1 MTRPLTLFVG
11 FRTTMA
17 HPMFDQA
24 LIDSYV
30 AAGWWGTETLGD
42 VVARHAASRPDAPA
56 YIVVD
61 GDPPAV
67 LTWARYHECSWQL
80 AAVFAQAGLEPGDR
94 LGVVLPD
101 GATVHAVFLA
111 AEKAG
116 LVVVGIGARAG
127 PAELRHLLTR
137 TGALALVTHADL
149 LGRPAGELVTSL
161 RVDSV
166 PGLRHIVVPDV
177 VDFPGSPVLVDGS
190 PVESTDVPEAASL
203 LTGRVL
209 GPDDLFMI
217 NSTSGTTG
225 LPKCV
230 LHTEN
235 RWFYFH
241 RLAVEAGALTSDDVF
256 FGAVPAPFG
265 FGLWTAHFSPGVL
278 GCPTVVAAKFGVERT
293 LRAVVAHR
301 VSVLACVST
310 QFIMMLNS
318 PLFDELD
325 LSSLRVMFTGGEAV
339 PFARAAAFEDRT
351 GATVLQFYGSNETG
365 VLSGTRLTDS
375 RERRFG
381 TAGRVID
388 AMAVRVYDDQG
399 TLMTGSPLVGIPAC
413 KGPATCVGYLDDD
426 EANAQLFTDGGW
438 MLMGDVV
445 EIDGDGYLRVI
456 GRTSDIIIRGGKNIS
471 APALEA
477 EIAEHP
483 DVDLVAAVS
492 MPDETFGE
500 RVCVYVCTKDG
511 VPITLSDVTAF
522 LAARGVGREQFPE
535 RLIQLDA
542 LPRSSGGKVAKGEL
556 RADIRTRLAAE

>member
-1 MTRPLTLFVG
+1 
-11 FRTTMA
+11 MA

-24 LIDSYV
+24 LFDAYV

-42 VVARHAASRPDAPA
+42 VVARHAANRPDAPA
-56 YIVVD
+56 FIVVD

-67 LTWARYHECSWQL
+67 LTWARYHECSSQL

-127 PAELRHLLTR
+127 PAELRHLLAR
-137 TGALALVTHADL
+137 TGATALVTHADL
-149 LGRPAGELVTSL
+149 LGRPAGEMVASL

-190 PVESTDVPEAASL
+190 PVESPGVVGAASPL
-203 LTGRVL
+203 VGRAL

-278 GCPTVVAAKFGVERT
+278 GCPTVVGAKFDVERT

-365 VLSGTRLTDS
+365 ALSGTRLSDS
-375 RERRFG
+375 RARRFG
-381 TAGRVID
+381 TAGRIID
-388 AMAVRVYDDQG
+388 AMAVRVYDETG
-399 TLMTGSPLVGIPAC
+399 TQMTGSPLVGIPAC

-426 EANAQLFTDGGW
+426 DANAQLFTDDGW

-445 EIDGDGYLRVI
+445 EIDDDGYLRVI

-500 RVCVYVCTKDG
+500 RVCVYICTRDA

>member
-1 MTRPLTLFVG
+1 
-11 FRTTMA
+11 MA
-17 HPMFDQA
+17 NPMFDQA
-24 LIDSYV
+24 LIDAYV

-42 VVARHAASRPDAPA
+42 VVARHAANRPDAPA

-61 GDPPAV
+61 ADPPAV
-67 LTWARYHECSWQL
+67 LTWARYHECSSQL

-101 GATVHAVFLA
+101 GATVHTVFVA

-116 LVVVGIGARAG
+116 LVLVGIGARAG
-127 PAELRHLLTR
+127 PAELRHLLER
-137 TGALALVTHADL
+137 TGATALVTHADL
-149 LGRPAGELVTSL
+149 LGRPAGELVATL
-161 RVDSV
+161 QVDSL

-177 VDFPGSPVLVDGS
+177 MDFPESPVLVDGS
-190 PVESTDVPEAASL
+190 PVESPGVARAVGL
-203 LTGRVL
+203 LAGRAL

-278 GCPTVVAAKFGVERT
+278 GCPTVVAAKFDVERT
-293 LRAVVAHR
+293 LRAVVAHG

-375 RERRFG
+375 RARRFG

-388 AMAVRVYDDQG
+388 AMAVRVYDETGRQ
-399 TLMTGSPLVGIPAC
+399 MTGTPLVGIPAC

-426 EANAQLFTDGGW
+426 DANAQLFTDDGW

-445 EIDGDGYLRVI
+445 EIDDDGYLRVI

-500 RVCVYVCTKDG
+500 RVCVYVCTKDA

>member
-1 MTRPLTLFVG
+1 
-11 FRTTMA
+11 
-17 HPMFDQA
+17 MFDHE
-24 LIDSYV
+24 LIDAHV
-30 AAGWWGTETLGD
+30 GAGWWGTETLGD

-61 GDPPAV
+61 GVPPRV
-67 LTWARYHECSWQL
+67 LTWAQYHQRSSLL
-80 AAVFAQAGLEPGDR
+80 AALFVRAGLSPGDR

-127 PAELRHLLTR
+127 PAELRHLLDR
-137 TGALALVTHADL
+137 TGATALVTQEDL
-149 LGRPAGELVTSL
+149 LGQPAGELVGSL
-161 RVDSV
+161 RVDGG
-166 PGLRHIVVPDV
+166 PGLRHIVVPDML
-177 VDFPGSPVLVDGS
+177 DPPDSPVLVDGS
-190 PVESTDVPEAASL
+190 PVEPPGGAAAAGL
-203 LTGRVL
+203 LAGRAL
-209 GPDDLFMI
+209 GPDELFMI

-241 RLAVEAGALTSDDVF
+241 RLAAEAGALTSDDVF

-278 GCPTVVAAKFGVERT
+278 GCPTVVAARFDVERT

-318 PLFDELD
+318 PLLDELD

-365 VLSGTRLTDS
+365 ALSGTTLADS

-388 AMAVRVYDDQG
+388 AMQVRVYDAQG
-399 TLMTGSPLVGIPAC
+399 AQMTGSPLVGIPAG

-426 EANAQLFTDGGW
+426 DANAQLFTEDGW

-445 EIDGDGYLRVI
+445 EIDQDDYLRVI

-483 DVDLVAAVS
+483 DVELVAAVS

-500 RVCVYVCTKDG
+500 RVCVYVCTKNG
-511 VPITLSDVTAF
+511 VPLTLPELTAF

-535 RLIQLDA
+535 RLIQLEV

-556 RADIRTRLAAE
+556 RADIRQRLAAE

>member
-1 MTRPLTLFVG
+1 
-11 FRTTMA
+11 MA
-17 HPMFDQA
+17 DPMFDQA
-24 LIDSYV
+24 LIDAYV
-30 AAGWWGTETLGD
+30 GAGWWGTETLGD
-42 VVARHAASRPDAPA
+42 VVAHHAASRPEDPA

-61 GDPPAV
+61 GVASPA
-67 LTWARYHECSWQL
+67 LTWARYHQCSSQL

-137 TGALALVTHADL
+137 TGATALVTHEASLGQAAADL
-149 LGRPAGELVTSL
+149 VATL
-161 RVDSV
+161 RVDV
-166 PGLRHIVVPDV
+166 GPGLRHIVVPDV
-177 VDFPGSPVLVDGS
+177 LDPAAAPVLVDGS
-190 PVESTDVPEAASL
+190 PVEPPGSAAAGDL
-203 LTGRVL
+203 LAGRAL

-235 RWFYFH
+235 RWVYFH
-241 RLAVEAGALTSDDVF
+241 RLAVEAGALSSDDVF

-265 FGLWTAHFSPGVL
+265 FGLWTAHFSPGLL
-278 GCPTVVAAKFGVERT
+278 GCPTVLAARFDVERA

-318 PLFDELD
+318 PLLDELD

-351 GATVLQFYGSNETG
+351 GAKVLQFYGSNETG
-365 VLSGTRLTDS
+365 ALSRTTLADS
-375 RERRFG
+375 RQRRFG
-381 TAGRVID
+381 TAGRVIE
-388 AMAVRVYDDQG
+388 AMAVRVYDDRGVQLAG
-399 TLMTGSPLVGIPAC
+399 APLVGIPAC

-426 EANAQLFTDGGW
+426 EANAQLFTEDGW

-445 EIDGDGYLRVI
+445 EIDEEGYLRVI

-483 DVDLVAAVS
+483 DVELVAAVS

-500 RVCVYVCTKDG
+500 RVCVYVCTKNG
-511 VPITLSDVTAF
+511 VPITLPEVTAF
-522 LAARGVGREQFPE
+522 LTARGVGREQFPE
-535 RLIQLDA
+535 RLIQLEA

-556 RADIRTRLAAE
+556 RADIRQRLAAE

>member
-1 MTRPLTLFVG
+1 MG
-11 FRTTMA
+11 D
-17 HPMFDQA
+17 PMFDQV
-24 LIDSYV
+24 LIDAYV
-30 AAGWWGTETLGD
+30 DAGWWGTETLGD

-56 YIVVD
+56 YIVID
-61 GDPPAV
+61 GAAPGV
-67 LTWARYHECSWQL
+67 LTWARYHECSSQL

-137 TGALALVTHADL
+137 TGATALVTHEASLGQAAADL
-149 LGRPAGELVTSL
+149 VATL
-161 RVDSV
+161 RVDGG

-177 VDFPGSPVLVDGS
+177 LDVPVSPVLVDGS
-190 PVESTDVPEAASL
+190 PVEPPGPAAAAGL
-203 LTGRVL
+203 LAGRAL

-230 LHTEN
+230 QHTEN

-241 RLAVEAGALTSDDVF
+241 RLAAQAGALSSDDVF

-265 FGLWTAHFSPGVL
+265 FGLWTAHFSPGLL
-278 GCPTVVAAKFGVERT
+278 GCPTVLAAKFDVERA

-318 PLFDELD
+318 PLLDELD

-351 GATVLQFYGSNETG
+351 GAKVLQFYGSNETG
-365 VLSGTRLTDS
+365 VLSGTTLADS
-375 RERRFG
+375 RARRFG

-388 AMAVRVYDDQG
+388 AMAVRVYDDRGVQQSG
-399 TLMTGSPLVGIPAC
+399 IPLVGIPAC

-426 EANAQLFTDGGW
+426 EANAQLFTEDGW

-445 EIDGDGYLRVI
+445 EIDAEGYLRVI

-483 DVDLVAAVS
+483 DVELVAAVS

-500 RVCVYVCTKDG
+500 RVCVYVCTKNA
-511 VPITLSDVTAF
+511 VPLTLPEVTAF
-522 LAARGVGREQFPE
+522 LTARGVGREQFPE
-535 RLIQLDA
+535 RLVQLEA

-556 RADIRTRLAAE
+556 RADIRRRLAAE

>member
-1 MTRPLTLFVG
+1 MG
-11 FRTTMA
+11 D
-17 HPMFDQA
+17 PMFEQA
-24 LIDSYV
+24 LIDAYV
-30 AAGWWGTETLGD
+30 DAGWWGTETLGD
-42 VVARHAASRPDAPA
+42 VVAGHAASRPEGPA

-61 GDPPAV
+61 DAAPRV
-67 LTWARYHECSWQL
+67 LTWAQYHERSSLL
-80 AAVFAQAGLEPGDR
+80 AAVFAQAGLGLGTR

-101 GATVHAVFLA
+101 GATVHAVLLA

-127 PAELRHLLTR
+127 PAELRHLLAR
-137 TGALALVTHADL
+137 TGATALVTHEDL
-149 LGRPAGELVTSL
+149 LGQPAAQLVASL
-161 RVDSV
+161 RVDDV
-166 PGLRHIVVPDV
+166 PGLRHVVVPDV
-177 VDFPGSPVLVDGS
+177 LDFPDAPVLVDGS
-190 PVESTDVPEAASL
+190 PVEPPGAAVATGL
-203 LTGRVL
+203 LAGRAL
-209 GPDDLFMI
+209 GPDELFMI

-225 LPKCV
+225 MPKCV

-241 RLAVEAGALTSDDVF
+241 RLAVEAGALTADDVF

-278 GCPTVVAAKFGVERT
+278 GCPTVLAAKFDVERT

-318 PLFDELD
+318 PLFGELD

-351 GATVLQFYGSNETG
+351 GARVLQFYGSNETG
-365 VLSGTRLTDS
+365 ALSRTRLSDS

-399 TLMTGSPLVGIPAC
+399 VEMTGTPLVGIPAC

-426 EANAQLFTDGGW
+426 DANAQLFTEDGW

-500 RVCVYVCTKDG
+500 RVCVYVCTRNQ
-511 VPITLSDVTAF
+511 VPITLPDITVF

-535 RLIQLDA
+535 LLIQLDA

-556 RADIRTRLAAE
+556 RADIRKRLAAG

>member
-1 MTRPLTLFVG
+1 MG
-11 FRTTMA
+11 D
-17 HPMFDQA
+17 PMFDQA
-24 LIDSYV
+24 VIEAYV
-30 AAGWWGTETLGD
+30 GAGWWGTETLGD
-42 VVARHAASRPDAPA
+42 VVAGHAANRPDSPA
-56 YIVVD
+56 YVVVD
-61 GDPPAV
+61 DEVPRIF
-67 LTWARYHECSWQL
+67 TWAQYHERSALL
-80 AAVFAQAGLEPGDR
+80 AAVFVQAGLSPGTR
-94 LGVVLPD
+94 LGVVLRD
-101 GATVHAVFLA
+101 GATVHTVLLA

-127 PAELRHLLTR
+127 SAELRHLLAR
-137 TGALALVTHADL
+137 TGATALVTHADL
-149 LGRPAGELVTSL
+149 LGQPAGELVASL
-161 RVDSV
+161 RVDGV
-166 PGLRHIVVPDV
+166 PGLRHITVPDV
-177 VDFPGSPVLVDGS
+177 LDLPDAVVLVDGS
-190 PVESTDVPEAASL
+190 PVELPAAAAAATL
-203 LTGRVL
+203 LAGRAL
-209 GPDDLFMI
+209 GPDELFMI

-241 RLAVEAGALTSDDVF
+241 RLAVEAGALTADDVF
-256 FGAVPAPFG
+256 YGAVPAPFG

-278 GCPTVVAAKFGVERT
+278 GSPTVLSARFDVERT

-351 GATVLQFYGSNETG
+351 GCKVLQFYGSNETG
-365 VLSGTRLTDS
+365 ALSRTKLTDS

-381 TAGRVID
+381 TAGQVID
-388 AMAVRVYDDQG
+388 AMAVRVYDEKG
-399 TLMTGSPLVGIPAC
+399 TEMTGTPLVGIPAC

-426 EANAQLFTDGGW
+426 DANAQLFTDDGW

-500 RVCVYVCTKDG
+500 RVCVYVCTKDQ
-511 VPITLSDVTAF
+511 VPITLPDITAF
-522 LAARGVGREQFPE
+522 LTSRGVGREQFPE

-542 LPRSSGGKVAKGEL
+542 LPRSSGDKVAKGEL
-556 RADIRTRLAAE
+556 RADIRRRIAAE

>member
-1 MTRPLTLFVG
+1 
-11 FRTTMA
+11 MA
-17 HPMFDQA
+17 NPMFDQA
-24 LIDSYV
+24 VIDTYV

-56 YIVVD
+56 FIVVD

-67 LTWARYHECSWQL
+67 LTWACYHECSSQL

-137 TGALALVTHADL
+137 TGAIALVTHPDL
-149 LGRPAGELVTSL
+149 LGRPAGESVTSL
-161 RVDSV
+161 RADGV

-177 VDFPGSPVLVDGS
+177 ADFPGSPVLVDGS
-190 PVESTDVPEAASL
+190 PVESPDVPEAAGL
-203 LTGRVL
+203 LAGRAL

-278 GCPTVVAAKFGVERT
+278 GCPTVVAAKFDVERT

-351 GATVLQFYGSNETG
+351 GARVLQFYGSNETG

-375 RERRFG
+375 RDRRFG
-381 TAGRVID
+381 TAGRIID

-399 TLMTGSPLVGIPAC
+399 TQMTGSPLVGIPAC

-426 EANAQLFTDGGW
+426 DANAQLFTDDGW

-445 EIDGDGYLRVI
+445 EIDDDGYLRVI

-500 RVCVYVCTKDG
+500 RVCVYICTKDA
-511 VPITLSDVTAF
+511 VPITLPDVTAF

>member
-1 MTRPLTLFVG
+1 
-11 FRTTMA
+11 
-17 HPMFDQA
+17 MFDQA
-24 LIDSYV
+24 VIDEYV

-42 VVARHAASRPDAPA
+42 VVAGHATSRPSRPA
-56 YIVVD
+56 YIVMD
-61 GDPPAV
+61 DATPRA
-67 LTWARYHECSWQL
+67 LSWAQYHERSSRL
-80 AAVFAQAGLEPGDR
+80 AAVFVQAGLSPGSR

-101 GATVHAVFLA
+101 GATVHVVLLA

-127 PAELRHLLTR
+127 SAELRHLLGR
-137 TGALALVTHADL
+137 TGATALVTHDDL
-149 LGRPAGELVTSL
+149 LGQPAADRVASL
-161 RVDSV
+161 RLDGV

-177 VDFPGSPVLVDGS
+177 LELPDAPVLVDGS
-190 PVESTDVPEAASL
+190 PVESPGVAAAADL
-203 LTGRVL
+203 VAGLAL
-209 GPDDLFMI
+209 GPDEVFMI

-230 LHTEN
+230 VHTEN

-241 RLAVEAGALTSDDVF
+241 RLAVEAGALSSDDVF
-256 FGAVPAPFG
+256 YGAVPAPFG

-278 GCPTVVAAKFGVERT
+278 GSPTVLSAKFDVERT

-318 PLFDELD
+318 PLFDQLD

-351 GATVLQFYGSNETG
+351 GAKVLQFYGSNETG
-365 VLSGTRLTDS
+365 ALSRTTLTDS

-388 AMAVRVYDDQG
+388 AMAVRVYDEKG
-399 TLMTGSPLVGIPAC
+399 TEMTGTPLVGIPAC
-413 KGPATCVGYLDDD
+413 KGPATCVGYFDDD
-426 EANAQLFTDGGW
+426 DANAQLFTPDGW

-445 EIDGDGYLRVI
+445 EIDGDGYLKVI

-500 RVCVYVCTKDG
+500 RVCVYVCTKNL
-511 VPITLSDVTAF
+511 VPITLADITAF
-522 LAARGVGREQFPE
+522 LTARGIGREQFPE
-535 RLIQLDA
+535 RLVQLDA
-542 LPRSSGGKVAKGEL
+542 LPRSSGDKVAKGEL
-556 RADIRTRLAAE
+556 RADIRRRLAAE